1 MLLVLARNLS
11 FSLTFAI
18 AFLLTGLS
26 GSGAYESIGK
36 SSPFALA
43 SNPIDSEEEL
53 APIAGSLEDAIGRL
67 WCCSTG
73 LLMVKE
79 VSTGTG
85 GGGGAAAYQAA
96 VRSIDNAIF
105 EATFSKCREGE
116 QWEMVYRETIT
127 SK

>member
-26 GSGAYESIGK
+26 GSGANESAGK

-53 APIAGSLEDAIGRL
+53 APIAESLDEVNGRL
-67 WCCSTG
+67 
-73 LLMVKE
+73 
-79 VSTGTG
+79 
-85 GGGGAAAYQAA
+85 
-96 VRSIDNAIF
+96 
-105 EATFSKCREGE
+105 
-116 QWEMVYRETIT
+116 
-127 SK
+127 